1 MMSHCWRSCTVSKL
15 VQLLSALRFYRLVS
29 VLAVCILSF
38 TPTVQAQRT
47 YLFVGT
53 YTEGRPDHGLFV
65 YSFDEGTGALELVAH
80 GEDLT
85 NPSFL
90 TVSPDGRTLYAC
102 TESKMEGLGSV
113 TALAFDSVKGDLRLL
128 NKQPSGGENP
138 VHVTVDPS
146 GRWVVNTNY
155 TEASLSV
162 FPVQADGSLGERAQH
177 LRFKEGSLAL
187 QGRQDAAHLH
197 AAVLDPDNNYM
208 YVTDLGGDRIRVFH
222 FDAEAPLPL
231 LPADS
236 MTIRTAPGSGP
247 RHLAFHP
254 NGQTAYCIEELGGT
268 IAVYN
273 VDQGRLSLLER
284 LPAYAKRPAVGNSA
298 DIHISSDGLFLY
310 SSNRGPEENSLSI
323 HRIDPTTG
331 RLTLVDH
338 EPTTGDQPRNFTL
351 DPSGRFLLVA
361 NLASNEIVIFR
372 RDTATGLLKKQGSTK
387 VPRPSCLTM
396 RHYDP

>member
-1 MMSHCWRSCTVSKL
+1 M
-15 VQLLSALRFYRLVS
+15 VQLLSALRIHHLVAI
-29 VLAVCILSF
+29 LAAYVLSF
-38 TPTVQAQRT
+38 LAPVQAQRT

-53 YTEGRPDHGLFV
+53 YTEGRPDHGVFV

-90 TVSPDGRTLYAC
+90 TVSPDGGTLYAC
-102 TESKMEGLGSV
+102 TESKMAGLGSV
-113 TALAFDSVKGDLRLL
+113 TALAFDSVKGELRLL

-138 VHVTVDPS
+138 VHITVDPS

-162 FPVQADGSLGERAQH
+162 FPVQADGSLGERAQQ

-197 AAVLDPDNNYM
+197 AAVLGPDNKYL

-222 FDAEAPLPL
+222 FDPEAALPL
-231 LPADS
+231 LAADS
-236 MTIRTAPGSGP
+236 LTIRTAPGSGP

-254 NGQTAYCIEELGGT
+254 NGHTAYCIEELGGT

-298 DIHISSDGLFLY
+298 DIHITADGRFLY
-310 SSNRGPEENSLSI
+310 ASNRGPGENSLSI
-323 HRIDPTTG
+323 HRVDPTTG
-331 RLTLVDH
+331 RLTLVGH
-338 EPTTGDQPRNFTL
+338 EPTSGDQPRNFTL
-351 DPSGRFLLVA
+351 DPSDRFLLVA
-361 NLASNEIVIFR
+361 NLASNEIVVFR
-372 RDTATGLLKKQGSTK
+372 RDPATGLLKKQGSTK
-387 VPRPSCLTM
+387 VLRPSCLSM
-396 RHYDP
+396 RRYDQ